1 MKHLEGSWFQ
11 YSWDLSKVTYTLPC
25 SWVRFAVVQVSC
37 GKAHSWQRG
46 PNPLFYEDHP
56 YIGYHHFSNFVH
68 SPFPCPPQPPPPLLF
83 LFSCFFG
90 WMDNCVTF
98 DALFYLVILW
108 ICKCWVL
115 SFRPRWVF
123 FAARHQVYWHLTY
136 NVFFLLYSD
145 LIHTYTNHTR
155 TKTHSILR
163 DEYTDTPI

>member
-46 PNPLFYEDHP
+46 PNPPILWRPPLYWLPPLFKFCP
-56 YIGYHHFSNFVH
+56 
-68 SPFPCPPQPPPPLLF
+68 PPQPPPPLLF

-123 FAARHQVYWHLTY
+123 YAARHQVYWHLTY
-136 NVFFLLYSD
+136 VFFLLYSD
-145 LIHTYTNHTR
+145 LIHTYTNHTH
-155 TKTHSILR
+155 TKTPSILR